1 MANINLIKDALS
13 ILNIQSDFVTK
24 DEIKEAYR
32 KAAFKYHPDR
42 NLAGLEMMK
51 LVNVAYETLKDFE
64 GETTS
69 INKNKKDFGEIINNA
84 LNAII
89 NLGLEIE
96 VCGAWVWVS
105 GNTKP
110 HKEVLKGAGFLWA
123 PKKLCWYFR
132 PNDYK
137 SHNRSTWPM
146 DQIRN
151 VYGSSEV
158 NKEYRKEECKQITN
172 D

>member
-1 MANINLIKDALS
+1 MATNDHIKDALS
-13 ILNIQSDFVTK
+13 ILNIQSDFITK
-24 DEIKEAYR
+24 EEIKEAYR

-51 LVNVAYETLKDFE
+51 LVNVAYDTLKDFE
-64 GETTS
+64 GETTTL
-69 INKNKKDFGEIINNA
+69 NKNNKDFGEIINNA

-89 NLGLEIE
+89 NLGFEIE
-96 VCGAWVWVS
+96 VCGAWVWVN

-110 HKEVLKGAGFLWA
+110 HKETLKASGFFWS

-132 PNDYK
+132 PDDYK
-137 SHNRSTWPM
+137 SHNRSTWSM

-151 VYGSSEV
+151 VYGS
-158 NKEYRKEECKQITN
+158 NKVKEEYKLVAN
-172 D
+172 G